1 MEGGPSSAAAA
12 ANREDAVRALAAEW
26 RADAQQQPPGSSSP
40 RPPARPP
47 PRPPSAGAPDGA
59 ETPDADDPIL
69 GNPEL
74 WGPTRDPAPPWRGA
88 LPQPAPL
95 ALLTDA
101 AGVPAGGAGGLDP
114 TPGDL
119 HKQIAKTA
127 TFVGGYGGAD
137 PAEVIMAF
145 YKKHKPPLANVAEV
159 AKTLATYQA
168 KASGEGEVWQDMMF
182 AEIAAAEGEDPR
194 VAHAEYLNFQ
204 ASAALAA
211 TRAMAA
217 SKGWAVVKGDAM
229 STSRRMLLAA
239 KMMKTQRDEEG
250 ALAPAAAPAPAARS
264 GSGSG
269 SGSEPSSDEEAS
281 LQDQLDDALD
291 DGFADAAAIRKLLA
305 AARTAGHKH
314 PSVLSLAHKLERIS
328 EQEQEQATKYRA
340 LQEAAAAAAEKEA
353 QLEAALQAAAEEL
366 AQSRD
371 DAEQATAAR
380 AAALESE
387 AEAKAEAARLARV
400 VSEAQL
406 PEHEDGQFQAQLVA
420 AAEREAGLR
429 LELDATAA
437 ELQAVRVAGGGD
449 SGRPRS
455 PEVFM
460 GAKDLE
466 KAVTEHVDA
475 EAEEFLE
482 EGWDEARAVRSP
494 PIYSAAH
501 TML

>member
-1 MEGGPSSAAAA
+1 MTQPLPARGSAAARA
-12 ANREDAVRALAAEW
+12 ARAA
-26 RADAQQQPPGSSSP
+26 
-40 RPPARPP
+40 
-47 PRPPSAGAPDGA
+47 
-59 ETPDADDPIL
+59 
-69 GNPEL
+69 
-74 WGPTRDPAPPWRGA
+74 
-88 LPQPAPL
+88 
-95 ALLTDA
+95 DA
-101 AGVPAGGAGGLDP
+101 AGVSAGGAGGLDP

-250 ALAPAAAPAPAARS
+250 ALAPAAALAAAPAPAARS

-305 AARTAGHKH
+305 AARQAGHKH

-366 AQSRD
+366 AKSRD

-482 EGWDEARAVRSP
+482 EGWDEARAVRELFSTHVVDRSEHDIVVSAGGCGQCEP
-494 PIYSAAH
+494 PDAARREGARRGPGSADAQRGRC
-501 TML
+501 